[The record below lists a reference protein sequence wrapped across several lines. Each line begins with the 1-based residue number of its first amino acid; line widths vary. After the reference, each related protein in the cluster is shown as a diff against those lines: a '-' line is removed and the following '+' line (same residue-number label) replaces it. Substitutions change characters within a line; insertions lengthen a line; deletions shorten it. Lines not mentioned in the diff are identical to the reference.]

1 MLHFTTENAVGDTNW
16 ADVSVSDG
24 SYHAID
30 LGTIDAGKEL
40 EIDYSADDNIDILF
54 MNSNSDDSSQLR
66 LDLEFLD
73 LSFSQKI

>member
-16 ADVSVSDG
+16 ADVSVSAD

-40 EIDYSADDNIDILF
+40 EID
-54 MNSNSDDSSQLR
+54 
-66 LDLEFLD
+66 
-73 LSFSQKI
+73 